1 MLSSSDALRNH
12 FSCLEPDSTARCG
25 PQWGRA
31 KPPHLVRLRAV
42 ALARR
47 RGRNRPAW
55 PQLRTVLGSLGGVT
69 GASGSCGTR
78 WDQAGRSRL
87 RRLLL
92 PTAAATRAGRG
103 FALGGKDVGRAPVMC
118 WALGSSGLGGPVASP
133 GFARLGALALRLRAG
148 RGVAKNA
155 RNIRIAGLCR
165 CREGSTTGATVW
177 ECQLRCSRVI
187 FIYLHIYA
195 YIFRQKGRG
204 APLAPG
210 LCCNSHVWPKG

>member
-1 MLSSSDALRNH
+1 MLSSSDALRNR

-47 RGRNRPAW
+47 RGRDRPAW

-78 WDQAGRSRL
+78 WDQAGRSRP

-103 FALGGKDVGRAPVMC
+103 FALGGKDVGRVPVMC
-118 WALGSSGLGGPVASP
+118 GALGSSG
-133 GFARLGALALRLRAG
+133 FGALALRLRAG

-155 RNIRIAGLCR
+155 CNIRIAGLCR

-187 FIYLHIYA
+187 FTNLHIYA
-195 YIFRQKGRG
+195 YKFRQRGRG

>member
-1 MLSSSDALRNH
+1 MLSSSDALRNR

-47 RGRNRPAW
+47 RGQGRATW

-69 GASGSCGTR
+69 GASGSCGIR
-78 WDQAGRSRL
+78 WDQAGRFRP
-87 RRLLL
+87 RRLL
-92 PTAAATRAGRG
+92 PAAAATRAGRG

-118 WALGSSGLGGPVASP
+118 GALGSSG
-133 GFARLGALALRLRAG
+133 LGALALRLRAG

-155 RNIRIAGLCR
+155 CNIRIAGLCR

>member
-1 MLSSSDALRNH
+1 MLSSSDALRNR

-47 RGRNRPAW
+47 RGQGRATW

-78 WDQAGRSRL
+78 WDQAGRFRP

-92 PTAAATRAGRG
+92 PTAAATRAGRD
-103 FALGGKDVGRAPVMC
+103 FALGGKDVGRVPVMC
-118 WALGSSGLGGPVASP
+118 GALGSGGLGGPVASP
-133 GFARLGALALRLRAG
+133 GFARLGALALRLC
-148 RGVAKNA
+148 A
-155 RNIRIAGLCR
+155 REGLPEHACNIRIAGLCR
-165 CREGSTTGATVW
+165 CREGSTTGAAVW

-187 FIYLHIYA
+187 FTNLHIYA
-195 YIFRQKGRG
+195 YIFRQRGRR

>member
-1 MLSSSDALRNH
+1 MLSSSDALRNR

-42 ALARR
+42 ALALR

-55 PQLRTVLGSLGGVT
+55 PQLRTVLGSLGGAT
-69 GASGSCGTR
+69 SASGSCGTR
-78 WDQAGRSRL
+78 WDQAGRSRP
-87 RRLLL
+87 RRLL
-92 PTAAATRAGRG
+92 PAAAATRAGRD
-103 FALGGKDVGRAPVMC
+103 FALGGKCWTGAGDVRGTWLWRA
-118 WALGSSGLGGPVASP
+118 WRPVASP

-155 RNIRIAGLCR
+155 CNIRIAGLCR

-187 FIYLHIYA
+187 FTNLHIFA
-195 YIFRQKGRG
+195 YIFR
-204 APLAPG
+204 
-210 LCCNSHVWPKG
+210 